1 MADPVAPADRP
12 LPSELPVVAL
22 RNSVIFPMSVAP
34 LVVSHPVAVA
44 SVNRALAANR
54 MVVLTLQDD
63 DNDAPNPERMKR
75 VGTVGMIRQM
85 ARTQNGIQ
93 VLVEGLSRV
102 RLTDIRQDEDVIIA
116 ALTPL
121 PEPAPVERSVE
132 VDAHVRR
139 LRELIE
145 RAFTLATGLSPELRA
160 IVASIDEPLRLVY
173 LVASL
178 IDMKIEDKQLL
189 LEQDSLTIKLS
200 AVATALAREI
210 ELKPPRRRRCRT
222 RSASTSCASR

>member
-1 MADPVAPADRP
+1 
-12 LPSELPVVAL
+12 
-22 RNSVIFPMSVAP
+22 MSVAP

-63 DNDAPNPERMKR
+63 DDDTPNPERMKR
-75 VGTVGMIRQM
+75 IGTAGVIRQM

-102 RLTDIRQDEDVIIA
+102 RLTDIRQDDDVILA
-116 ALTPL
+116 TLTPL
-121 PEPAPVERSVE
+121 PEPAPAERAVE

-145 RAFTLATGLSPELRA
+145 RAFTPRHGPVARA
-160 IVASIDEPLRLVY
+160 
-173 LVASL
+173 
-178 IDMKIEDKQLL
+178 
-189 LEQDSLTIKLS
+189 
-200 AVATALAREI
+200 ARD
-210 ELKPPRRRRCRT
+210 RRA
-222 RSASTSCASR
+222 ASTIRCASSTWSRR